1 MFMLFVAKAY
11 PMFKPQLVAAIDRV
25 KAGNLATNFK
35 RLSSL
40 RDIQLLCEFLIP
52 AVP

>member
-11 PMFKPQLVAAIDRV
+11 PMFKPQLVAAIDRL
-25 KAGNLATNFK
+25 KAGNLVVNFK
-35 RLSSL
+35 RLAAL
-40 RDIQLLCEFLIP
+40 RDIQILCEFMIP